1 MLASPQPNQPLIL
14 YVFATHTVVSGALVQ
29 EKKYA
34 KKTKL
39 SQQVPIYFFTEALAG
54 SKKYYSEMEKIYY
67 VVVMSSIKLRRYFKA
82 HRVRVLTN
90 QPLNDIFGNRD
101 CSRRIENWAME

>member
-1 MLASPQPNQPLIL
+1 MQRRQKAI
-14 YVFATHTVVSGALVQ
+14 ATSAN
-29 EKKYA
+29 
-34 KKTKL
+34 
-39 SQQVPIYFFTEALAG
+39 IFFTEALTG
-54 SKKYYSEMEKIYY
+54 SKKYYSEMEKICY

-90 QPLNDIFGNRD
+90 QPLNDFFGNRD